1 MPVSIVGPLIPS
13 EVHLNGDRKGVTEI
27 LMLVNKLL
35 RNVPLRKCALKKMIL
50 KDADSISR

>member
-1 MPVSIVGPLIPS
+1 MPVSIVRPLIPS

-27 LMLVNKLL
+27 LTLVNKLL

>member
-13 EVHLNGDRKGVTEI
+13 EVHLNGDRKGVTET
-27 LMLVNKLL
+27 LTLVNKL
-35 RNVPLRKCALKKMIL
+35 LRKCALKKMIL